1 MILLFF
7 KVNSTNEVI
16 ITTSNNAIV
25 HGGYSGIDGDCIR
38 FAVGV
43 AVGFIV
49 GVEVVFGLCLQ
60 LR

>member
-7 KVNSTNEVI
+7 KVNSTNEAI

-49 GVEVVFGLCLQ
+49 GRC
-60 LR
+60 